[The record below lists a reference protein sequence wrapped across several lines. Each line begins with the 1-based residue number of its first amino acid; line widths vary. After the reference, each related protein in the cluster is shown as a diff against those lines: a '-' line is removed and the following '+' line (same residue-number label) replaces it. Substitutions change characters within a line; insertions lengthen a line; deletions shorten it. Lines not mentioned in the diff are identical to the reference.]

1 MDDVQFLEQVRAQV
15 RSAAEELLSVAN
27 LERGQVLVVG
37 CSTSEVAGQRIGTA
51 GSEPVARA
59 ILEPLWDATQSRG
72 LYLACQCCEHL
83 NRALVVQREAAERYG
98 WEQVTVVPVP
108 RAGGAFAAR
117 ALHHMPGAVVVE
129 EIRAHA
135 GLDIGLTLIGMHLR
149 KVAVPVRLSVT
160 TIGQARITAARTRP
174 KLIGGERAVYRL
186 D

>member
-1 MDDVQFLEQVRAQV
+1 MDDVQFLEQVRTQV
-15 RSAAEELLSVAN
+15 TAAVEELLSVAN

-51 GSEPVARA
+51 GSEAVARA
-59 ILEPLWDATQSRG
+59 ILEPLWDVTQSRG
-72 LYLACQCCEHL
+72 IYLACQCCEHL

-108 RAGGAFAAR
+108 KAGGAFAAR
-117 ALHHMPGAVVVE
+117 AMHHMPGAVVVE

-174 KLIGGERAVYRL
+174 KLIGGERAVYRI